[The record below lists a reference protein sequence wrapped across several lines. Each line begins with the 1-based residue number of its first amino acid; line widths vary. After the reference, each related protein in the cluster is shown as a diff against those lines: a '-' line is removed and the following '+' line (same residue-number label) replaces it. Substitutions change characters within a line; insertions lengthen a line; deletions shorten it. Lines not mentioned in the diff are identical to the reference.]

1 MESEITISK
10 GRESY
15 SFIVRYEYYYQKEQW
30 YDVHGDPGTPEIE
43 EVELISIHT
52 NEDLLLLMDNFKNWG
67 ESSLNLSSAS
77 IWICGI
83 SISLDMNM

>member
-52 NEDLLLLMDNFKNWG
+52 NEDLLLLMDNFKNWRELEDEIIEKIAEEHRKKG
-67 ESSLNLSSAS
+67 K
-77 IWICGI
+77 W
-83 SISLDMNM
+83 